1 VPAVLVTLSTLRL
14 TVPCKCKGPALAHCD
29 KVPDPDVPE
38 AEGKVERHV
47 LVAFLEAGVLL
58 DAVKAVSR

>member
-1 VPAVLVTLSTLRL
+1 MPTVTKS
-14 TVPCKCKGPALAHCD
+14 
-29 KVPDPDVPE
+29 PDPDVPE